1 MFYACHYGAMFAFHE
16 RVYKGG
22 DGGMMKTMIRA
33 LRQNDFGVL
42 PRWPHV
48 PAHAILGLILF
59 TSLLSWG
66 LGYSSFNWPLLTFGI
81 WGTYGLL
88 FLFSNRITQPFL
100 RDLSQSIITISIIMS
115 LYFLLG
121 HLGFAVIPWDGDQLV
136 AGIDQLLGGG
146 RPPVVMISNRLS
158 PWVIESCAFAY
169 ALFIP
174 YLYLSIFLC
183 LLGRSDEERP
193 MFVTALAITYAVSF
207 AGYLLLPAHGPLVY
221 NRADFSGP
229 LQGGYFLDL
238 VVNADLSTGGP
249 YGAFPSLHVGASW
262 LLCFFDLR
270 RRQLRGMLYVP
281 LVLAISVAILVLR
294 FHYLTDLLVG
304 FLIATMAVLAA
315 ERIYQWPVPEQ
326 SIWTN
331 GWRRFLG
338 CYYGSI
344 QVRGAHY
351 VPEDTPVLVL
361 SNHCNAFIDPFIL
374 RVALK
379 RPLRLTAKAALLNN
393 PLLAWIIRMFGIVT
407 FARIQDRSTENRQQV
422 NSEAFQHCFQ
432 ALDGNEV
439 LCVFPEGRSHSEPSM
454 LPLKSGAARLT
465 LEYLADA
472 SRGRQLRMIPVGIFY
487 EAKEQFGSR
496 VLVEIG
502 SPMVVNDW
510 LREHGPGSVRK
521 LSEEFHRR
529 LEALTLNFQD
539 ERSMRLLPW
548 VSELY
553 QYREQ
558 DPAALDRNWCL
569 PERFV
574 QVTGRFIAAYRSL
587 RDEPKVCD
595 LEREA
600 SELQEQCH
608 RLGVRVEELNLPMH
622 PGKAL
627 LFLVRELEILTMGS
641 LLFFVGMVLNLP
653 AILITMMVVKA
664 ISEDRDHWATNFLF
678 CGAGLLLLWLAV
690 ASGLLAVWVSPAAA
704 AFLVPAALFSGYFS
718 LRYLQRI
725 RRTARRARTFLL
737 FLFHPGLKSRL
748 QEQCRTL
755 TRGIDQLY
763 SAQQAGDNG
772 EGA

>member
-1 MFYACHYGAMFAFHE
+1 MTSGPRRSDLA
-16 RVYKGG
+16 
-22 DGGMMKTMIRA
+22 A
-33 LRQNDFGVL
+33 LLQ
-42 PRWPHV
+42 WPHL
-48 PAHAILGLILF
+48 PAHAILGLTLF
-59 TSLLSWG
+59 TSVLSWG
-66 LGYSSFNWPLLTFGI
+66 LGYSSCKWPVITSCV
-81 WGTYGLL
+81 WAAYCLL
-88 FLFSNRITQPFL
+88 FLLSHRITQPFA
-100 RDLSQSIITISIIMS
+100 RDLSQSGITISIIMS

-136 AGIDQLLGGG
+136 DGIDRLFGGG
-146 RPPVVMISNRLS
+146 VAPVVMISNRLS
-158 PWVIESCAFAY
+158 PGFVEFCAFAY

-193 MFVTALAITYAVSF
+193 MFVAALAITYAVSF

-221 NRADFSGP
+221 NRAEFSGP

-294 FHYLTDLLVG
+294 FHYLIDLFVG

-315 ERIYQWPVPEQ
+315 ERIYRWPASGQ

-331 GWRRFLG
+331 GWRCFLG

-344 QVRGAHY
+344 QVRGTHHI
-351 VPEDTPVLVL
+351 PGNTPVLLL

-374 RVALK
+374 RVAME
-379 RPLRLTAKAALLNN
+379 RPLRLTAKAALLKN
-393 PLLAWIIRMFGIVT
+393 PLLAWIIRLLGIVT
-407 FARIQDRSTENRQQV
+407 LARTEDRSTKNRQQL
-422 NSEAFQHCFQ
+422 NREAFQHCFQ
-432 ALDGNEV
+432 ALDHDEI
-439 LCVFPEGRSHSEPSM
+439 LCLFPEGKSHSEPSM
-454 LPLKSGAARLT
+454 QPLKSGAARLA
-465 LEYLADA
+465 LEYLAGA
-472 SRGRQLRMIPVGIFY
+472 SQGRQLRMLPVGIFY
-487 EAKEQFGSR
+487 EAKERFGSR

-502 SPMVVNDW
+502 PPMVVNDW
-510 LREHGPGSVRK
+510 LREHGPGSVRE
-521 LSEEFHRR
+521 LSAEFHRR

-574 QVTGRFIAAYRSL
+574 QVTGRFITAYRSL
-587 RDEPKVCD
+587 REEPKVRD

-600 SELQEQCH
+600 SAIQEQCK
-608 RLGVRVEELNLPMH
+608 RLGLPVEEVNLPMH
-622 PGKAL
+622 QGKAL

-641 LLFFVGMVLNLP
+641 FLLCIGFLLNFP
-653 AILITMMVVKA
+653 AILINMMVVQA
-664 ISEDRDHWATNFLF
+664 VSEDRDHWATNFLF
-678 CGAGLLLLWLAV
+678 FGAGFSVLWLAV
-690 ASGLLAVWVSPAAA
+690 ASGLLATFVSPAAA
-704 AFLVPAALFSGYFS
+704 AFMVPAALFSGYFA

-737 FLFHPGLKSRL
+737 FLFHPGIKTRL
-748 QEQCRTL
+748 QQRCRVL
-755 TRGIDQLY
+755 VRGIDQLY
-763 SAQQAGDNG
+763 SAEQARNDDKGL
-772 EGA
+772 